1 MECPHLEDH
10 VINIKSDLQKVFKAE
25 KKWFCSGGWLVKVLL
40 RHTRNTVQKYFGDG
54 CNIRVIYIFVVMF
67 DACGLHQS
75 LNPIQT
81 SFKET
86 KFYGYTRTFI
96 Y

>member
-40 RHTRNTVQKYFGDG
+40 RHTRNTAQKYFGHG
-54 CNIRVIYIFVVMF
+54 RP
-67 DACGLHQS
+67 Q
-75 LNPIQT
+75 
-81 SFKET
+81 
-86 KFYGYTRTFI
+86 KFFQRGAKSPTL
-96 Y
+96 